1 MYKYIICIIYV
12 YVKYIIYIIY
22 IYIYIYI
29 SKHNQNTQNHGN
41 RASTIKQLLET
52 VFVAIKHKDVH

>member
-1 MYKYIICIIYV
+1 MYNICIYKIYN
-12 YVKYIIYIIY
+12 
-22 IYIYIYI
+22 IYIYI